1 MRVLE
6 LYSGNKWGESVF
18 KEYGI
23 KATSIRM
30 EMFDYSLFPR
40 DVFDMVFINI
50 NGNSLGLYDD
60 IDVGDMEL
68 GLDLI
73 EYYNPKHWL
82 ILNGNKKVMDDIMMW
97 GLPYRDI
104 KLMRGGKLKGKRVW
118 TNIHKWDPGLDNI
131 YIKETY
137 ILLELLNKI

>member
-1 MRVLE
+1 MKVLE
-6 LYSGNKWGESVF
+6 LYSGSKWGESVF

-73 EYYNPKHWL
+73 EYYNPKHRL
-82 ILNGNKKVMDDIMMW
+82 ILNGNK
-97 GLPYRDI
+97 
-104 KLMRGGKLKGKRVW
+104 RG
-118 TNIHKWDPGLDNI
+118 
-131 YIKETY
+131 
-137 ILLELLNKI
+137 

>member
-1 MRVLE
+1 MKVLE

-23 KATSIRM
+23 KATSVRI

-73 EYYNPKHWL
+73 EYYNAKHWL

-104 KLMRGGKLKGKRVW
+104 KLMRGGKLQGKRVW
-118 TNIHKWDPGLDNI
+118 TNVHKWNPGLDNI

-137 ILLELLNKI
+137 ILLELLNNI